1 MTERGK
7 VFEDAARVAG
17 GALGIL
23 AGLRKELEIVVQQ
36 QFRRLLSNMD
46 LVSREEFEIVREMAQ
61 KARLENENLQ
71 QRLVLLEGK
80 KTKPTRSRRK
90 KPRSGK
96 SAKVKT

>member
-80 KTKPTRSRRK
+80 KTKPTRS
-90 KPRSGK
+90 
-96 SAKVKT
+96 

>member
-23 AGLRKELEIVVQQ
+23 AGLRKELETVVQQ

-61 KARLENENLQ
+61 KARVENENLQ
-71 QRLVLLEGK
+71 QRITLLEGS
-80 KTKPTRSRRK
+80 KTKRTTPRRK
-90 KPRSGK
+90 KPPSGK
-96 SAKVKT
+96 RAKVKI